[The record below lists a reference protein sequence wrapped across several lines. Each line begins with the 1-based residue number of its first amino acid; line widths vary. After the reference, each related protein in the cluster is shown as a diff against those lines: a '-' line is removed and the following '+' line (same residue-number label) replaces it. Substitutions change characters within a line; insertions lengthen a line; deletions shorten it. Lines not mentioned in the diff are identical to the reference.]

1 MKRLIA
7 TILSI
12 FIIIANVVPAFSVYD
27 PNPKHSKWHLDKIVN
42 DPTVKSSVEIKA
54 QKTYPITVYDP
65 NVGKNVTKTKK
76 LSSITKVA
84 PTAKKMATRFARGAN
99 AVLLSVTV
107 AEIIGDGVDW
117 ILDEGTQTIKY
128 KQNAEGRIT
137 YCAWFDECQKGIYA
151 YKSDVAAAN
160 KSCNNYDQTFVRIVE
175 KKPYYNGQYLTVV
188 CMRKNGSED
197 LWNIKVKIN
206 DKDEEQELSLEEVAE
221 KVKQKAEAGGKEAQD
236 FIKDTALEMFN
247 NGELDNELDNNAK
260 DTDTNIDDDT
270 EKNNDTD
277 TQPSN
282 PSTQPKLP
290 KFCEWTGMCPTWRKT
305 EKNTRETAENTK
317 EIKEHTKSIDDFL
330 HDDKI
335 PRERTE
341 VPFQNEQL
349 QDPSSFDR
357 PYIQAPSQC
366 PDDITA
372 QIPMGLN
379 TVNLVFPMTPICN
392 FGSTFI
398 KPVIIFMSYILGALF
413 IANGFKVG

>member
-1 MKRLIA
+1 
-7 TILSI
+7 
-12 FIIIANVVPAFSVYD
+12 
-27 PNPKHSKWHLDKIVN
+27 
-42 DPTVKSSVEIKA
+42 
-54 QKTYPITVYDP
+54 
-65 NVGKNVTKTKK
+65 
-76 LSSITKVA
+76 
-84 PTAKKMATRFARGAN
+84 MATRFARGAN

-137 YCAWFDECQKGIYA
+137 YCAWFDECRKGIYA

-160 KSCNNYDQTFVRIVE
+160 KSCNNYDETFVRIVE

-221 KVKQKAEAGGKEAQD
+221 KIKQKAEAGGKEAQD

-290 KFCEWTGMCPTWRKT
+290 KFCEWTGMCPEWLKT
-305 EKNTRETAENTK
+305 RENTENTAKNTEEMK
-317 EIKEHTKSIDDFL
+317 EQDKTFYQTVTEFFDFMQSEDIEKDDDTEIEPEEPELPVNSVNVNFSKTCPP
-330 HDDKI
+330 DK
-335 PRERTE
+335 
-341 VPFQNEQL
+341 
-349 QDPSSFDR
+349 
-357 PYIQAPSQC
+357 
-366 PDDITA
+366 
-372 QIPMGLN
+372 QIPFSLVGRQMN
-379 TVNLVFPMTPICN
+379 ITISYANLCQLAVSLSWLVKVL
-392 FGSTFI
+392 STL
-398 KPVIIFMSYILGALF
+398 MAAYILTG
-413 IANGFKVG
+413 IKS